1 MAALGNATRLTS
13 ALNLCAF
20 MTCIV
25 LSGTA
30 GAQENGGAI
39 RGIVRAV
46 NESWIS
52 TDIDARIE
60 SLPFREGQS
69 FKKGEVLAVFDC
81 GDLAA
86 QLKSAQAVLR
96 AEQLTADNSARLA
109 KLNAVGKFEVDLA
122 KAKIEQATAEMEAFQ
137 SKFSRCTIKAPFDGR
152 IATMRAHAHEFP
164 DRTAPLMQI
173 VGDTGLEID
182 MLVPG
187 VWLRW
192 LKPGASFNV
201 TIEETGTTIPAEV
214 SRVAAVVDP
223 VSQTVKITARFTGDT
238 AGVLPG
244 MSGPAKFAVPNG

>member
-1 MAALGNATRLTS
+1 MAAKDATNRLTS
-13 ALNLCAF
+13 ALGLFAL
-20 MTCIV
+20 MACILV
-25 LSGTA
+25 SGA
-30 GAQENGGAI
+30 ASAQDNAGAI

-52 TDIDARIE
+52 TDIDARID

-69 FKKGEVLAVFDC
+69 FKKGDVLAVFDC

-86 QLKSAQAVLR
+86 QLKSAEAVLR

-122 KAKIEQATAEMEAFQ
+122 KAKTEQATAEVEAFQ

-164 DRTAPLMQI
+164 DRKAPLMQI

-182 MLVPG
+182 TLVPG

-192 LKPGASFNV
+192 LKPGALFSV
-201 TIEETGTTIPAEV
+201 MIEETGTTIPAEV

-223 VSQTVKITARFTGDT
+223 VSQTVKITARFTGET

-244 MSGPAKFAVPNG
+244 MSGPAKFTVPNG